1 MGTTKLTSKQ
11 VWLNFRDNYFFY
23 LDEEAP
29 FYRGKTAGQFKMLV
43 EEQGLKTTNDLLEYV
58 CKNWKDIKKKY
69 KRIGSSLPSMG
80 LIYGYRQSFIGDMRE
95 SNKKPKRSFDDETDT
110 AELYLDS

>member
-1 MGTTKLTSKQ
+1 MGTTELTSKQ

-43 EEQGLKTTNDLLEYV
+43 QEQGLKTTNELLEYV
-58 CKNWKDIKKKY
+58 IKNWKEIKKKY
-69 KRIGSSLPSMG
+69 RKISGFPNMG

-95 SNKKPKRSFDDETDT
+95 DNKKPKRSFDDETDT
-110 AELYLDS
+110 AELYLET